1 MLSCLVLNVHDIQE
15 DIENWIVVK
24 KIAKTIKKRLDIKEK
39 IRSSTKSRKQLRFY
53 SKCKR
58 KKVQASKPRR

>member
-1 MLSCLVLNVHDIQE
+1 MLSCLVLNVLDVQE

-39 IRSSTKSRKQLRFY
+39 NGLVRKVE
-53 SKCKR
+53 SN
-58 KKVQASKPRR
+58 

>member
-24 KIAKTIKKRLDIKEK
+24 KIAKTIKKRLDIKK
-39 IRSSTKSRKQLRFY
+39 RSSTKSRK
-53 SKCKR
+53 
-58 KKVQASKPRR
+58 

>member
-24 KIAKTIKKRLDIKEK
+24 KIAKTIKKRLDMKEK
-39 IRSSTKSRKQLRFY
+39 NGLVRKVE
-53 SKCKR
+53 SN
-58 KKVQASKPRR
+58 

>member
-1 MLSCLVLNVHDIQE
+1 MLSCLVLNVQDIQE

-39 IRSSTKSRKQLRFY
+39 NGLVRKVE
-53 SKCKR
+53 SN
-58 KKVQASKPRR
+58 

>member
-24 KIAKTIKKRLDIKEK
+24 KIAKKIKKRLDIKK
-39 IRSSTKSRKQLRFY
+39 RSSTKSRK
-53 SKCKR
+53 
-58 KKVQASKPRR
+58 

>member
-1 MLSCLVLNVHDIQE
+1 MDHLLSREKRRCGYCLVLNVLDIQE

-39 IRSSTKSRKQLRFY
+39 
-53 SKCKR
+53 
-58 KKVQASKPRR
+58 V

>member
-39 IRSSTKSRKQLRFY
+39 IRPSTKSRK
-53 SKCKR
+53 
-58 KKVQASKPRR
+58 

>member
-1 MLSCLVLNVHDIQE
+1 VLSCLVLNVLDIQE

-39 IRSSTKSRKQLRFY
+39 NGLVRKVE
-53 SKCKR
+53 SN
-58 KKVQASKPRR
+58 